1 MAARKPI
8 LEEDAPM
15 SELVG
20 TATDANFKAEVEDS
34 NLPTLVDFWA
44 PWCSPCRAVAPI
56 VEDLAREFS
65 GRLKV
70 MKLDIDDNPQ
80 VPTRLRISSIPTV
93 TLFKGGRVVEQ
104 VVGAMP
110 KRIFVDMVEK
120 HLG

>member
-1 MAARKPI
+1 
-8 LEEDAPM
+8 M

-20 TATDANFKAEVEDS
+20 TATDANFKTEVEDS
-34 NLPTLVDFWA
+34 RLPTLVDFWA

-70 MKLDIDDNPQ
+70 MKLDIDDNPE
-80 VPTRLRISSIPTV
+80 VPTKLRISGIPTV
-93 TLFKGGRVVEQ
+93 TLFKGGHVVEQ

-120 HLG
+120 HLD